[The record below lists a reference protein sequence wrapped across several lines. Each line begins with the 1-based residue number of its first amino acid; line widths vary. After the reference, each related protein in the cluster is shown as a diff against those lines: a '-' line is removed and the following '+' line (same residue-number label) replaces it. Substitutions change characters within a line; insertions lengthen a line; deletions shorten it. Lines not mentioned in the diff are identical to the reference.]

1 MRDIVY
7 QDNSERTFHKENDVH
22 YGRFAHTTIA
32 LSVAFASL
40 ELFINY
46 CDDEYNKNSGGF
58 IAAGEEEKKDHPITK
73 DEMKRDKLFLPPPL
87 TKELLQQNAT
97 IEFDAAID
105 ASYKAYVDN
114 DCASKSDGNVKD
126 RNPCMI
132 SWIASPGLY
141 NEKGIKKF
149 MNKYQIQNDGWG
161 TEHQMSEG
169 WSVKD
174 GWIASKAG
182 ATFTLQ
188 FAATKKLNTV
198 SIYFLRSWGEKW
210 KDSKAKFTV
219 SRVLPNDESDG
230 KVIAE
235 LEIDGVHADED
246 YHYSLTQSERI
257 QLGETVEIGEK
268 INLRVDLLSGSHFKI
283 MGLMLCSK

>member
-7 QDNSERTFHKENDVH
+7 QDQNEITFHNKADVH

-40 ELFINY
+40 ELLINY
-46 CDDEYNKNSGGF
+46 CDDEYNNNSGAF
-58 IAAGEEEKKDHPITK
+58 IAIGEEEKKDHPITK

-97 IEFDAAID
+97 IEFDAALD
-105 ASYKAYVDN
+105 ASYQAYVDN
-114 DCASKSDGNVKD
+114 DCASKSDAIVKD

-132 SWIASPGLY
+132 SWISSPGLWDQ
-141 NEKGIKKF
+141 NLITKF
-149 MNKYQIQNDGWG
+149 MRKHQIQSDGW
-161 TEHQMSEG
+161 EAERQKSEG
-169 WSVKD
+169 WGNKD
-174 GWIASKAG
+174 GWIASKAD

-188 FAATKKLNTV
+188 FAVTKNVKTV
-198 SIYFLRSWGEKW
+198 TVYFLRSWGEKW
-210 KDSKAKFTV
+210 KDSKAKFTL
-219 SRVLPNDESDG
+219 SRLLPNNESDG
-230 KVIAE
+230 KVVAE

-246 YHYSLTQSERI
+246 YHYSLTLSERI

-268 INLRVDLLSGSHFKI
+268 INLRVDVLSGSHFKI